1 MEAGAVYVAPRC
13 RGAADVVGRTKGAD
27 CCTSIGTG
35 GAGRA
40 SRPLYVAI
48 GYDALEEGA
57 MCSDVVGPGC
67 ECVVPVS
74 STRGEVCERADH
86 VAPVAGC
93 GVCRAEGGTR
103 ASVEIGIAGSIPGR
117 AEDDGVTATVF
128 VRRRETEGV
137 TAPRGGSSTESWK
150 GNSTPSWSS
159 IPGDRNS
166 RFEERLGVVISSGSC
181 RS

>member
-1 MEAGAVYVAPRC
+1 MSPGLTEDGTGAPCGDGRADGSDGCTSGGCALMEAGAVYVAPRC
-13 RGAADVVGRTKGAD
+13 RGAADVVVGRTRGAD

-57 MCSDVVGPGC
+57 MCSDVVGPRC

-93 GVCRAEGGTR
+93 GVCRAEAVSYTHLTL
-103 ASVEIGIAGSIPGR
+103 P
-117 AEDDGVTATVF
+117 TN
-128 VRRRETEGV
+128 REV
-137 TAPRGGSSTESWK
+137 
-150 GNSTPSWSS
+150 
-159 IPGDRNS
+159 
-166 RFEERLGVVISSGSC
+166 
-181 RS
+181 